1 MVVRFQRE
9 AVSACRIKHP
19 NVVDVFDLGQL
30 EDGRFFLAMDLLEGR
45 DLAS

>member
-1 MVVRFQRE
+1 MVRFQRE

-30 EDGRFFLAMDLLEGR
+30 EDGRFSWPWICWKGAI
-45 DLAS
+45 SPS